1 MKRII
6 LACMTLLLLSG
17 CMGYLPEADS
27 LEECVEQGDCKYSDN
42 DIKSE
47 GSDFSTQLQDLLLEE
62 EDDMYFSYTNSGAGH
77 DMDIDYFM
85 YDELSE
91 DNINQF
97 KDIYQA
103 IVNTIEEAYDID
115 LYSIQVSYTD
125 VQFSFYSE
133 RFNETESHI
142 RTSVS
147 FHDSLSEEIREEQL
161 QEYITTH
168 LDQLVLLIDSKIVD
182 TIHFYSGSFES
193 YIQFVKSD
201 DDTGY
206 YLMNAGDQVT
216 DTVISDMMSS
226 LETNGIT
233 LETPPSEIEE

>member
-1 MKRII
+1 MYGI
-6 LACMTLLLLSG
+6 S
-17 CMGYLPEADS
+17 PEADS

-47 GSDFSTQLQDLLLEE
+47 GSAFSNQLQDLLFEE
-62 EDDMYFSYTNSGAGH
+62 EDDMVFSYTNSGEGH

-115 LYSIQVSYTD
+115 VYSIQVSYTD

-147 FHDSLSEEIREEQL
+147 FHDSLSEEITEEQL

-168 LDQLVLLIDSKIVD
+168 LDQLVLLIDSNIVD
-182 TIHFYSGSFES
+182 TIHFYSGSSES
-193 YIQFVKSD
+193 YMECVKLD
-201 DDTGY
+201 DGMGY
-206 YLMNAGDQVT
+206 YLMKTGDQVT
-216 DTVISDMMSS
+216 DTVISDLMSS
-226 LETNGIT
+226 LQTNGIT
-233 LETPPSEIEE
+233 LEAPPSKTEE